1 MSPTPISLIPESI
14 DLKLYGGD
22 GVELR
27 LVVTDSQG
35 APLPLT
41 GSIDAQIRPT
51 RTASVESAV
60 FAADLTDA
68 ATGVVI
74 LSLTGAQT
82 EALHGS
88 DPDFPTER
96 FTGVW
101 DVQWTPQGA
110 EPVTIVQGTVESAL
124 DVTRLP

>member
-51 RTASVESAV
+51 RTASTEAAV
-60 FAADLTDA
+60 FAADLADA
-68 ATGVVI
+68 DTGIVI

-82 EALHGS
+82 EALHGP
-88 DPDFPTER
+88 DPDFPSER

-101 DVQWTPQGA
+101 DVQWTPPGA
-110 EPVTIVQGTVESAL
+110 EPVTIIQETV
-124 DVTRLP
+124 